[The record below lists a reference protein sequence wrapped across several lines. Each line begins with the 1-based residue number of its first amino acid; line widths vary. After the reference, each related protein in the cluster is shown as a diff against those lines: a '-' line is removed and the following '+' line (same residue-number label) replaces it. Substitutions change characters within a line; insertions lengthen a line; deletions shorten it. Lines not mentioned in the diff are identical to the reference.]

1 MSEDI
6 LFWPLPE
13 GEYGVKLD
21 MLMPVDGDGDNEAGG
36 GKRIFCFEGV
46 VDLDY

>member
-1 MSEDI
+1 LVSEDI

-13 GEYGVKLD
+13 GEYKVRLD
-21 MLMPVDGDGDNEAGG
+21 MLMPENEDVGG
-36 GKRIFCFEGV
+36 REKIFCFEGR